1 MHLILLKTSTVL
13 IQFFLYL
20 QSANL
25 TALGIVGGSVTI
37 GNAANVAAPIAKKR
51 PSTSTLGTIAIN
63 DIIATRTHPIPVS
76 EGSVTVSVV
85 NQENQKGA
93 IGTGRIGYGMLY
105 IFINFSLHNNILQK
119 WILMY
124 LQSYFHF
131 IF

>member
-1 MHLILLKTSTVL
+1 M
-13 IQFFLYL
+13 

-25 TALGIVGGSVTI
+25 AALGIVGGSVTI
-37 GNAANVAAPIAKKR
+37 GNAANVAAPVAKKR

-76 EGSVTVSVV
+76 EGAVTVSVV

-93 IGTGRIGYGMLY
+93 IGTGRIGYGMLHH
-105 IFINFSLHNNILQK
+105 FINLALYSNILQK

-124 LQSYFHF
+124 LQSYVHF